1 MDKTKNVFISHY
13 HADDEHVQNLKG
25 LLAEKGYILKNSS
38 IDSTKPNRVINDE
51 AIRRLLRLRISW
63 AGVFICLIGQRTH
76 TRDWVDWE
84 IEEASKKGKR
94 IVGIYINGSGDAD
107 VPENFKLYGD
117 ALVGWTGDKI
127 IDAIEGK
134 INNWENS
141 DGSEWT
147 SPWVKATSEC

>member
-25 LLAEKGYILKNSS
+25 LLADKGYILKNSS

-94 IVGIYINGSGDAD
+94 IVGVYINGASDAD

-134 INNWENS
+134 INNWENP
-141 DGSEWT
+141 DGSEWA